1 MKVKSS
7 LIGWRKALA
16 AAGILLAVMAGG
28 STAYAANVGGIQ
40 RAIQIWLHG
49 DQTEAVLT
57 VDETAGTYT
66 ISDKD
71 GTMIEGGGGV
81 AVSADGKER
90 SLTAEE
96 ITQDLANRV
105 TTDTIDGR
113 MYLLYHS
120 QKFDITD
127 KFADSDYYFVTLKD
141 NDTTLYVTVSKDGA
155 VASSPDRYPQPG
167 KDFSNDAVAK

>member
-1 MKVKSS
+1 MTNRENYKRAFSSLHTSECFSCRLEETMKVKSS
-7 LIGWRKALA
+7 LIEWRRALA
-16 AAGILLAVMAGG
+16 AAGILLAVMVGG

-66 ISDKD
+66 ITDKN

-90 SLTAEE
+90 PLTAEE
-96 ITQDLANRV
+96 IAQDLANRV
-105 TTDTIDGR
+105 TTEPNDGR
-113 MYLLYHS
+113 MYILYPS
-120 QKFDITD
+120 KTIDITA
-127 KFADSDYYFVTLKD
+127 KLADSDCSF
-141 NDTTLYVTVSKDGA
+141 TT
-155 VASSPDRYPQPG
+155 RQ
-167 KDFSNDAVAK
+167 